1 MSRQQELEEAVRPA
15 DTAPASGPGPAPGV
29 RDEVKGL
36 LASRL
41 CVSAAALDE
50 RATLE
55 SLGLDSLLLT
65 ETVVAL
71 QDRYDVHPGLA
82 LLADRLAPT
91 LPLSALVDELTRS
104 VRTP

>member
-1 MSRQQELEEAVRPA
+1 MRPVR
-15 DTAPASGPGPAPGV
+15 TAAAPGIEAAQGEGV
-29 RDEVKGL
+29 RGEVKRL
-36 LASRL
+36 LAARL

-50 RATLE
+50 QATLE

-71 QDRYDVHPGLA
+71 QDRYDVHPDLA
-82 LLADRLAPT
+82 LLGDRLTPT
-91 LPLSALVDELTRS
+91 LPLAVLVDELTRS